1 MNGLELAIAAAM
13 MGAVQGI
20 TEFLPISSTAHLTVL
35 PRLLGWSH
43 PLLNSLSFDVTLHLG
58 TLAALLA
65 VQGGEWN
72 GLVRALAEPGSPRGR
87 FAYGLILATIPA
99 LLAGALLGHAVETLL
114 RGTMSVALWLALGG
128 ILLAAADRFA
138 GRENSGKK
146 RLAGSLSLRD
156 ALLVGCAQTLALLP
170 GFSRSGATITAGL
183 LLGLSRREAARYSFL
198 LSAPVIAAAC
208 VWEARRLTAIPTANL
223 VPLAVG
229 ALCAALTGAAAIRW
243 LLSAVPRLGYVPFA
257 VYRVILAVALAV
269 AALKGLI
276 S

>member
-1 MNGLELAIAAAM
+1 MNGLELAIAASV
-13 MGAVQGI
+13 MGAVQGL

-58 TLAALLA
+58 TLVALLA
-65 VQGGEWN
+65 VQGSEWK
-72 GLVRALAEPGSPRGR
+72 GFVRALGKPGSPHGR
-87 FAYGLILATIPA
+87 FAYGMILATMPA
-99 LLAGALLGHAVETLL
+99 LLTGALLGHAVETRL

-128 ILLAAADRFA
+128 VLLAAADRRTGSSGNG
-138 GRENSGKK
+138 GR
-146 RLAGSLSLRD
+146 RTAGSLSLKE

-198 LSAPVIAAAC
+198 LSAPVIAAAGI
-208 VWEARRLTAIPTANL
+208 WEARRLTAVPVADL
-223 VPLAVG
+223 APLAVG
-229 ALCAALTGAAAIRW
+229 AVCAGLAGAAAIRW
-243 LLSAVPRLGYVPFA
+243 LLSTIPRLGYAPFA

-269 AALKGLI
+269 AVLKGLI